1 MSPKKLFKNY
11 EYDND
16 DDDTDDNNI
25 NKIEKTT
32 MTLCWLLKAQEIK
45 DTCCSERT
53 CRNAK
58 L

>member
-25 NKIEKTT
+25 NEDREDNNDT
-32 MTLCWLLKAQEIK
+32 MLVINCTRNNGYLLFRK
-45 DTCCSERT
+45 
-53 CRNAK
+53 N

>member
-25 NKIEKTT
+25 NEDWEDNNDT
-32 MTLCWLLKAQEIK
+32 MLVIK
-45 DTCCSERT
+45 GT
-53 CRNAK
+53 RNK
-58 L
+58 GYMLFRKNL